1 MWPMAESDRAHWQ
14 GGGPS
19 GDRGVAVRRASVGDA
34 PEVARLLHDFNT
46 EFSEPVPEVGLLAE
60 RVARFIERGEAIF
73 LLVGDG
79 PDGMAELRFRPSL
92 MSGALDAYLEELY
105 VAPARRGR
113 GLGRALL
120 EAAMEAARTQGATH
134 MDLGTSEDDT
144 AARALY
150 ESEGF
155 TNREGTPD
163 GPVMFV
169 YERDL

>member
-1 MWPMAESDRAHWQ
+1 M
-14 GGGPS
+14 
-19 GDRGVAVRRASVGDA
+19 RRAGVDDA

-46 EFSEPVPEVGLLAE
+46 EFDEPVPEVGLLAR
-60 RVARFIERGEAIF
+60 RVADFIERGEAIF

-155 TNREGTPD
+155 TNREGRPD
-163 GPVMFV
+163 GPVMHF
-169 YERDL
+169 YEREL

>member
-1 MWPMAESDRAHWQ
+1 MAESDRAHWQ

-120 EAAMEAARTQGATH
+120 EAAMETARTQGATH

-144 AARALY
+144 AARVLY

-155 TNREGTPD
+155 TNREGRPD
-163 GPVMFV
+163 GPMMHF
-169 YERDL
+169 YEREL

>member
-1 MWPMAESDRAHWQ
+1 V
-14 GGGPS
+14 
-19 GDRGVAVRRASVGDA
+19 RGAAVGDA

-120 EAAMEAARTQGATH
+120 EAAMETARTQGATH

-155 TNREGTPD
+155 TNREGPPD
-163 GPVMFV
+163 GPVMHF
-169 YERDL
+169 YEREL